1 MVEIKR
7 EIRRATQ
14 STPIGKQSSVYRR
27 NFKVQTTYFYRNLNT
42 PPPDRTTLVSQTASL
57 LAADFDIVPA
67 TTEAILTEEQLLA
80 MLSQRV
86 AQLMETRMDYLLSLM
101 YRLDVLEH
109 HINAALL
116 PTAEQP
122 PHIGLAQL
130 IIDRQKQRIFYKQQ
144 YHSKP
149 ASEDELEGLG
159 L

>member
-1 MVEIKR
+1 M
-7 EIRRATQ
+7 
-14 STPIGKQSSVYRR
+14 
-27 NFKVQTTYFYRNLNT
+27 NT